1 MAFRRELMA
10 GVWLIAALLCFMIKI
25 NHPPAWWAIV
35 LGVIATVLSA
45 LYFLCSILRTDYDD
59 DDEDGEVIDDDDG
72 SKFVAG
78 EEDEQSEDDVSP

>member
-10 GVWLIAALLCFMIKI
+10 GVWLIAALLCFMIKLQY
-25 NHPPAWWAIV
+25 PPAWWAIGI
-35 LGVIATVLSA
+35 GVIATILSA
-45 LYFLCSILRTDYDD
+45 LYFLCSILRTDYD